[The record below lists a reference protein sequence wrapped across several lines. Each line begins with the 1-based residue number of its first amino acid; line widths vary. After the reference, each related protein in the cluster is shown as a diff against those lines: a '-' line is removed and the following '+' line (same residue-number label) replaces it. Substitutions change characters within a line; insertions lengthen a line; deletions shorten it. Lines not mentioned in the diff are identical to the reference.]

1 MASVDVALE
10 QLDTNITATNLAA
23 YQRVVDAVDT
33 SLDPARL
40 TAAQTVGRRLSLVEA
55 LDQARELAQAP
66 EEPPPSATLTQREDE
81 VARLLAR
88 GLSNRQ
94 IADILVISEKTA
106 KNHVQR
112 VLDKLH
118 MRSRAQLAARADELG
133 LRD

>member
-1 MASVDVALE
+1 MA
-10 QLDTNITATNLAA
+10 
-23 YQRVVDAVDT
+23 
-33 SLDPARL
+33 
-40 TAAQTVGRRLSLVEA
+40 GRRWSLAEA
-55 LDQARELAQAP
+55 LDQARELASAQAA
-66 EEPPPSATLTQREDE
+66 PPPSASLTQREDE

-88 GLSNRQ
+88 GLTNRQ

-112 VLDKLH
+112 VLDKLG